1 MIPQRPV
8 CSSVCR
14 PRMGTWGRSLASA
27 LAAAALLFPGAAS
40 AVQDEQPADAVPLG
54 QPDDDITI
62 PAFSEAVEL
71 MALVDYVTETL
82 GINVS
87 VKGTLTGQVT
97 FNASQTVKRSQLLTL
112 LEALLDQHDYSIVR
126 DAAGFY
132 RIQPANEV
140 PQSFAED
147 FATTRIIPT
156 PNVRPSALRQA
167 LEPGAQPGQPRQG
180 ASQIAY
186 LDDLGLIVVTDSP
199 RRVRHVEEMVSRLLE
214 HFNGMVQTRIDLE
227 FVSASAARE
236 RAIELVGQSQAS
248 RQRTQQQDP
257 AAAALGLGGGL
268 DNLADR
274 LTVDPQSN
282 ALYFRGYP
290 AEADRVRGV
299 IEMIDRPTELTPRQ
313 FFAGSS
319 ARAIADLA
327 SRRGLGQVV
336 TLDTQAAGQ
345 QQSPFA
351 VFTAQQQRQ
360 QQAAG
365 ILGQAEPGG
374 GGSVMVVDER
384 RGLIIY
390 YGTEV
395 QQEQLDR
402 LIDTFGTEDE
412 RIVIREYKVRNVD
425 ATALAD
431 LMMGLIE
438 GSTATGTSPLLP
450 GVARTTGGGVQPT
463 SVFIAAPGQ
472 EDAGFTATAETAF
485 VVAFEPTNTVLVKAQ
500 QRLQKQ
506 FADLIEKLDQRRPQV
521 YIEARILAVSD
532 STDFRLAVES
542 QLKAG
547 QFRTGTN
554 FGLNDLGAGADFTD
568 PKTPAANLAGLTAAL
583 IKSEYVP
590 FIINAVQRDTDARIL
605 SSPQLLVNDNEEA
618 EIVSTEDQ
626 PTTTTT
632 IGQTSDQVS
641 FSGYESA
648 GTTLRVTPSISEA
661 GYMRLNYF
669 VELSNFTG
677 SGQAGIPPPRV
688 IRQVRSDAV
697 TIPSDTTIVVG
708 GITVQDARNTVVKV
722 PLLGD
727 IPIFGHL
734 FRDTNKIKSDA
745 VLYVFITPR
754 ILTDTDF
761 YDARLLTRGPQER
774 AELAPDLPS
783 LKPSPMRLIDPATDA
798 PEPPPLPGT
807 VHRVRPEDGH

>member
-1 MIPQRPV
+1 MTAQRPV
-8 CSSVCR
+8 CSPRSR
-14 PRMGTWGRSLASA
+14 PLWGKWGRSLAVAIAAAMLSTPCAA
-27 LAAAALLFPGAAS
+27 LAL
-40 AVQDEQPADAVPLG
+40 QDAQPADAGPLG

-156 PNVRPSALRQA
+156 PNVRPSALRTA
-167 LEPGAQPGQPRQG
+167 LEPGAVPGQPRQSG
-180 ASQIAY
+180 SQIAY
-186 LDDLGLIVVTDSP
+186 LDDLGLLVVTDSP
-199 RRVRHVEEMVSRLLE
+199 RRVRHVEEMVSRLLR
-214 HFNGMVQTRIDLE
+214 HYNGMVQSRIDLR

-236 RAIELVGQSQAS
+236 RAIELVGQSQAA

-257 AAAALGLGGGL
+257 AAAAAGLAGGL

-299 IEMIDRPTELTPRQ
+299 IEMIDRPTELTPKQ

-327 SRRGLGQVV
+327 SRRGMGQVV
-336 TLDTQAAGQ
+336 TLDTQATAQ

-384 RGLIIY
+384 RGLIVY

-395 QQEQLDR
+395 QQEQLAR
-402 LIDTFGTEDE
+402 LIETFGTEDE

-450 GVARTTGGGVQPT
+450 GVGRAAAGGAQPT
-463 SVFIAAPGQ
+463 SVFITAPGQ

-506 FADLIEKLDQRRPQV
+506 FADLIDKLDQRRPQV

-532 STDFRLAVES
+532 ATDFRLAVES

-547 QFRTGTN
+547 QFRAGTN
-554 FGLNDLGAGADFTD
+554 FGLNDLGNGAEFTD
-568 PKTPAANLAGLTAAL
+568 PKTPAANLAGFTAAL

-590 FIINAVQRDTDARIL
+590 FIISAVQRDTDARII

-618 EIVSTEDQ
+618 EIVSLEEQ

-632 IGQTSDQVS
+632 IGTQTDQVS

-669 VELSNFTG
+669 IDLSNFAG
-677 SGQAGIPPPRV
+677 SGQGGVPPPR
-688 IRQVRSDAV
+688 ISRTIRSDAV

-708 GITVQDARNTVVKV
+708 GITVEDARNTVAKVPLIGDV
-722 PLLGD
+722 PLLGL
-727 IPIFGHL
+727 L
-734 FRDTNKIKSDA
+734 FRDTNKVKSSTL
-745 VLYVFITPR
+745 LYVFITPR

-761 YDARLLTRGPQER
+761 YDARLLTRGPLER
-774 AELAPDLPS
+774 TRPRP
-783 LKPSPMRLIDPATDA
+783 R
-798 PEPPPLPGT
+798 PPLPQALPHAT
-807 VHRVRPEDGH
+807 HRPGNRRP

>member
-1 MIPQRPV
+1 MTPQRPV
-8 CSSVCR
+8 CSSVSH
-14 PRMGTWGRSLASA
+14 PQWGKWGRSLASA
-27 LAAAALLFPGAAS
+27 LAAAMLLLPCAAS
-40 AVQDEQPADAVPLG
+40 AVQDEQPADEVPLG

-62 PAFSEAVEL
+62 PAFAEAVEL

-132 RIQPANEV
+132 RIQPANEI
-140 PQSFAED
+140 PQSFADE

-156 PNVRPSALRQA
+156 PNVRPSALRPA
-167 LEPGAQPGQPRQG
+167 LEPGVQPGQQPSGGGRL
-180 ASQIAY
+180 AY
-186 LDDLGLIVVTDSP
+186 LDDLGIIVVTDSP

-236 RAIELVGQSQAS
+236 RAIELVGQSQAA
-248 RQRTQQQDP
+248 RQRTPQQDP
-257 AAAALGLGGGL
+257 GAAALGLGGGL

-327 SRRGLGQVV
+327 SRRGMGQVV

-365 ILGQAEPGG
+365 LLGQAEPGG

-384 RGLIIY
+384 RGLIVY

-395 QQEQLDR
+395 QQEQLER

-547 QFRTGTN
+547 QFRGATN
-554 FGLNDLGAGADFTD
+554 FGLGESGGDFTD
-568 PKTPAANLAGLTAAL
+568 PKLPAANLAGMTAAL

-590 FIINAVQRDTDARIL
+590 FIINAVQRDTDARII

-618 EIVSTEDQ
+618 EIVSLEEQ

-632 IGQTSDQVS
+632 IGTQTDQVS
-641 FSGYESA
+641 FSGYEAA

-669 VELSNFTG
+669 IDLSNFAG
-677 SGQAGIPPPRV
+677 SGQGGVPPPR
-688 IRQVRSDAV
+688 ISRTIRSDAV

-708 GITVQDARNTVVKV
+708 GITVEDARNTVAKIPFIGDV
-722 PLLGD
+722 PLIGL
-727 IPIFGHL
+727 L
-734 FRDTNKIKSDA
+734 FRDTNKVKSSTL
-745 VLYVFITPR
+745 LYVFITPR

-761 YDARLLTRGPQER
+761 YDARLLTRGPLER
-774 AELAPDLPS
+774 TGLAPDLPS

-807 VHRVRPEDGH
+807 VHRIRPEDGH

>member
-1 MIPQRPV
+1 MTPQRPV
-8 CSSVCR
+8 RSSVSH
-14 PRMGTWGRSLASA
+14 PQWGKWGRSLASA
-27 LAAAALLFPGAAS
+27 LAAALLAAPCTALAL
-40 AVQDEQPADAVPLG
+40 QDAPPADTVPIG

-62 PAFSEAVEL
+62 PAFSDAVEL

-147 FATTRIIPT
+147 FATTRIVPT
-156 PNVRPSALRQA
+156 PNVRPSALRSA
-167 LEPGAQPGQPRQG
+167 LEPGSTPGQPRQG
-180 ASQIAY
+180 GSQIAY

-214 HFNGMVQTRIDLE
+214 HYNGMVQTRIDLR
-227 FVSASAARE
+227 FVSASAARD
-236 RAIELVGQSQAS
+236 RAIELVGQSQAT

-290 AEADRVRGV
+290 AEAERVRGV

-327 SRRGLGQVV
+327 SRRGMGQVV
-336 TLDTQAAGQ
+336 TLDTQATGQ

-365 ILGQAEPGG
+365 LLGQAEPGG

-384 RGLIIY
+384 RGLIVY

-395 QQEQLDR
+395 QQEQLER

-506 FADLIEKLDQRRPQV
+506 FADLIDKLDQRRPQV

-547 QFRTGTN
+547 QFRGATN
-554 FGLNDLGAGADFTD
+554 FGLGESGGDFTD
-568 PKTPAANLAGLTAAL
+568 PKLPAANLAGLTAAL

-590 FIINAVQRDTDARIL
+590 FILNAIQRDTDGRIL

-618 EIVSTEDQ
+618 EITSVELQ

-632 IGQTSDQVS
+632 VGQTTDQVS
-641 FSGYESA
+641 FGGYERA
-648 GTTLRVTPSISEA
+648 GTTLLATPSISEA
-661 GYMRLNYF
+661 GYLRLRY
-669 VELSNFTG
+669 EITLSNFVG
-677 SGQAGIPPPRV
+677 AGQAGLPPPIVERT
-688 IRQVRSDAV
+688 IRSDAV

-708 GITVQDARNTVVKV
+708 GITVEDVRNTVVKV
-722 PLLGD
+722 PLIGD
-727 IPIFGHL
+727 IPLLGLL
-734 FRDTNKIKSDA
+734 FRDTNKVKSSA
-745 VLYVFITPR
+745 LLYVFITPR

-807 VHRVRPEDGH
+807 VHRIRPEDGH